1 MCTLC
6 HSFYLGNLPT
16 LRREIHK
23 HRKNRHLCFLDWQVK
38 ALFCFFSQPVGVQ
51 LLFHIYVF
59 DISSTLVL
67 CCWFFFFKLC
77 RAEKYG
83 PLYRLFVFHKCM
95 LMPSSHTMVK
105 VSGRMDPCRHVHS
118 CYTYICLPEC
128 WRNMLLNIN
137 CWSCLKPFTVGV
149 LDQEQVPKG
158 QARIWQSLLPVWTE
172 VSGERRMVWW
182 VSPCDLWKGACS
194 CKPHN
199 YPTSK
204 SRGRLFHA
212 KNDFFTGPLYIKV
225 HILCHE
231 SAIKTL
237 GSNLGICM
245 LADF

>member
-1 MCTLC
+1 MACLC
-6 HSFYLGNLPT
+6 VLYVTVSILETYRHSDGRST
-16 LRREIHK
+16 STEGIDISCSWTGKWK
-23 HRKNRHLCFLDWQVK
+23 HYVLV
-38 ALFCFFSQPVGVQ
+38 SQPVGVQ

-149 LDQEQVPKG
+149 PDQEQVPKG
-158 QARIWQSLLPVWTE
+158 QACIWQSLLPVWTE
-172 VSGERRMVWW
+172 VSGECCMVWW
-182 VSPCDLWKGACS
+182 VSPWRSVEG
-194 CKPHN
+194 
-199 YPTSK
+199 
-204 SRGRLFHA
+204 
-212 KNDFFTGPLYIKV
+212 
-225 HILCHE
+225 
-231 SAIKTL
+231 
-237 GSNLGICM
+237 CM
-245 LADF
+245 LLQTS